1 MKVIKTYGKY
11 DGSQVA
17 PMWAHKKF
25 QLNEN
30 EDSIVVMRGSMDVSR
45 EEMVDLED
53 LKNNE
58 EIKGCDLIHFIVE
71 HNDTNNPVVSYLR
84 QRLFACIVCEF
95 LSGKGVNTLRRGDDL
110 FVDNKKLSVS
120 VATSG
125 KSSMKFHF
133 GVNVTAEGT
142 PGYVEAVG
150 LKEIG
155 FFEDDLKNFVDEIC
169 EKYIN
174 EIEKI
179 KNDIKKTR
187 VF

>member
-25 QLNEN
+25 QLNED

-84 QRLFACIVCEF
+84 QRMFACI
-95 LSGKGVNTLRRGDDL
+95 RGDDL